1 MKPIVTGQQFDAVA
15 LEYDF
20 MSGIFHAPE
29 FILAQ
34 LPDRRQRALDLGCGS
49 GMMVQELS
57 QHFQEVIGID
67 VSSDLLT
74 IAQAKHQTAN
84 THYCLMD
91 VHNLGMQAKFDYI
104 ISQNVFHH
112 LHDVPCVLE
121 QVIHL
126 LQPGG
131 RLLITD
137 VISERE
143 TPPTIVYLVGAF
155 QEYMPN
161 VRKYGLKNA
170 NRIFRFR
177 VSKHW
182 LGHLATDKYLSACAF
197 QQFYQQHLPECRFPN
212 ASAVIWDKPM
222 S

>member
-1 MKPIVTGQQFDAVA
+1 MRPLATGQQFDAVA

-20 MSGIFHAPE
+20 MSEIFHAPE
-29 FILAQ
+29 FVLAH

-49 GMMVQELS
+49 GPMVQELAN
-57 QHFQEVIGID
+57 HFQEVVGID
-67 VSSDLLT
+67 VSLDLLT
-74 IAQAKHQTAN
+74 IARAKHKPAN

-91 VHNLGMQAKFDYI
+91 IHKLGIHEKFDYI

-112 LHDVPCVLE
+112 LHEIPCILD
-121 QVIHL
+121 QITNL

-143 TPPTIVYLVGAF
+143 TPPIIVYIVGAF
-155 QEYMPN
+155 QEYLPN
-161 VRKYGLKNA
+161 VRKYGRKNA

-182 LGHLATDKYLSACAF
+182 LGHLATDKYLSARAF
-197 QQFYQQHLPECRFPN
+197 QQFYRQHLPECRFPN
-212 ASAVIWDKPM
+212 SSAVIWDKPLV
-222 S
+222 